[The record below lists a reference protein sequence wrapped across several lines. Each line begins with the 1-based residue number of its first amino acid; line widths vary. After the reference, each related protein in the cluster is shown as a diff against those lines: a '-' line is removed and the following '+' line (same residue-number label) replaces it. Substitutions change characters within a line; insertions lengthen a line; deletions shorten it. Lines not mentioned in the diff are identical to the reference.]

1 MKRSITFV
9 LLLGLAAV
17 PALAD
22 SAADRVAE
30 SRAAV
35 KDFAGKLKGE
45 LVAAIKAGGPVKA
58 LSACNLRA
66 PMVASA
72 ISEKKG
78 WRVARTSLKV
88 RNPGNQPDAWER
100 MVLERFEAR
109 KGAGE
114 DPKAM
119 EFHEVVTEGGKKVF
133 RYMKAIP
140 TAAKPCLA
148 CHGTAIAPE
157 VAAVLDDLYPDD
169 RARGFKA
176 GDIRGAFTIRQPMD

>member
-1 MKRSITFV
+1 MKRVMTLV
-9 LLLGLAAV
+9 LLFGLAAAPV
-17 PALAD
+17 VAGSTAD
-22 SAADRVAE
+22 QVVE

-45 LVAAIKAGGPVKA
+45 LVAALKAGGPVRA
-58 LSACNLRA
+58 LSVCNLRA

-88 RNPGNQPDAWER
+88 RNPGNEPDAWER
-100 MVLERFEAR
+100 SVLERFEAR
-109 KGAGE
+109 KAAGG
-114 DPKAM
+114 DLKTM
-119 EFHEVVTEGGKKVF
+119 EFHAVVSEDGKKVF

-140 TAAKPCLA
+140 TAEKPCLA

-176 GDIRGAFTIRQPMD
+176 GDIRGAFTISQPLE